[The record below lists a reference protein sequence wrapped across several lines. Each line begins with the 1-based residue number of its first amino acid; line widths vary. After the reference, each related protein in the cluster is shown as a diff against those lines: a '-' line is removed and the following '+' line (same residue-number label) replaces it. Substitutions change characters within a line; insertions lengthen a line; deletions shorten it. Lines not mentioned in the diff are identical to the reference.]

1 MTPLWKTKAFRIKL
15 LPYYKYHSIIPD
27 RRQVHIIL

>member
-1 MTPLWKTKAFRIKL
+1 MTPLWKTKTFRIKL
-15 LPYYKYHSIIPD
+15 LPYKCHSIIPD

>member
-15 LPYYKYHSIIPD
+15 LPYKCHSIIHGC
-27 RRQVHIIL
+27 RQAPKTL